1 MHFAKLDENNVPIVD
16 PISEKN
22 LRATLNWISL
32 PEKITPDSIAGTGF
46 VCVRAGKEGEA
57 FSSNLTHICK
67 LSGYAIDEENP
78 GYYRPIYTLEELLPD
93 KKLKR
98 IEDQKNKLRAERT
111 KKFQELD
118 FMVARALRESRMN
131 LPLTIPLD
139 VLDAYGQALANIT
152 DQSDVFNV
160 NWPSIN

>member
-32 PEKITPDSIAGTGF
+32 PEKITPNDISGTGY

-57 FSSNLTHICK
+57 FVSNLTHICK
-67 LSGYAIDEENP
+67 LTGYALDEENL
-78 GYYRPIYTLEELLPD
+78 GYYRPIYTLEELLPE

-118 FMVARALRESRMN
+118 YLVARAMRESRMN
-131 LPLTIPLD
+131 LPLTISLEA
-139 VLDAYGQALANIT
+139 LDAYGQALANIT
-152 DQSDVFNV
+152 NQPDVFNV
-160 NWPSIN
+160 VWPSIN